1 VESSFLKCGLDGR
14 LNGRQVT
21 LDLDL
26 SSAPLLKRGR
36 TSNSTSVNFLAIFS
50 TISDS
55 PDLHLLPMYSTM
67 TSKINPSVYSDC
79 GDDVENL
86 ERASI
91 NCFRV
96 MLGRWLVETIGAGSG
111 GGDGR

>member
-26 SSAPLLKRGR
+26 PSAPLLNSER
-36 TSNSTSVNFLAIFS
+36 TSNSTSVNFLAICS

-67 TSKINPSVYSDC
+67 TSKIKPSVYSDC
-79 GDDVENL
+79 GDDVENFD
-86 ERASI
+86 RASI

-96 MLGRWLVETIGAGSG
+96 MLGR
-111 GGDGR
+111 

>member
-1 VESSFLKCGLDGR
+1 MESSFLKCGLDSR
-14 LNGRQVT
+14 LHRRQVA

-26 SSAPLLKRGR
+26 SSAPLLKPRR

-55 PDLHLLPMYSTM
+55 ADLHLLPMYSTM
-67 TSKINPSVYSDC
+67 TSKIKPSVYRDC
-79 GDDVENL
+79 GDDVENFDS
-86 ERASI
+86 ASI

-96 MLGRWLVETIGAGSG
+96 MLGRWFGETMGAGSG